1 MSPAWQHGKTV
12 DYGMK
17 LSSLMSA
24 PMINDVPTL
33 DKLTALELNCLIL
46 HELSPKDDAEIS
58 YVLSQI
64 FSSFTFQLPDV
75 TELQVPLHKFRYR
88 DDRLHRKFAT
98 THENDLAHLY
108 DKDECQW
115 NWPLPKSHHDNV
127 EQWLLPSDG
136 SLGDWGEESAMA
148 DVESGS
154 RADGGSSLEEVPPLD
169 TPSPPFKGV
178 FAMFFNVLHF
188 ALAQKVPRIVQ
199 ETNPVQHLWSAG
211 NSTCPVKDEEV
222 SRKPDLALLDDVE
235 ARWDTIKAVCELT
248 LRPYSA
254 TGTIGNTLDNKV
266 FLLFR
271 RQPWRQFVL
280 LMSVTK
286 EYCELRVH
294 MYDHSGAVVMPPIN
308 IDTHPNDFLHIFSCL
323 VFGKL
328 ECLGYDPSIVILTK
342 TLRPAQLEC
351 ASTFLRPSV
360 NRSPAPDTMEGVVE
374 SIPPPLP

>member
-33 DKLTALELNCLIL
+33 DKLTALELNHLIL
-46 HELSPKDDAEIS
+46 HELSPKDDAKIS

-75 TELQVPLHKFRYR
+75 TELQVPLHKFHYR

-98 THENDLAHLY
+98 TRENDLAHLY
-108 DKDECQW
+108 DKDECRW

-136 SLGDWGEESAMA
+136 SLGDWQEESAMA

-154 RADGGSSLEEVPPLD
+154 RGDGGSSLEEVPPSGSQPEDADLDSD
-169 TPSPPFKGV
+169 TPSPPFEG
-178 FAMFFNVLHF
+178 
-188 ALAQKVPRIVQ
+188 KVPRIVQ
-199 ETNPVQHLWSAG
+199 ETNPVPRLWSAG
-211 NSTCPVKDEEV
+211 NSTRPVKDEEV
-222 SRKPDLALLDDVE
+222 SQKPDLALLDDVK

-248 LRPYSA
+248 SRPYSA
-254 TGTIGNTLDNKV
+254 MGTIGNTLDNKV

-271 RQPWRQFVL
+271 RQPWRRFVL

-286 EYCELRVH
+286 EYREL
-294 MYDHSGAVVMPPIN
+294 
-308 IDTHPNDFLHIFSCL
+308 
-323 VFGKL
+323 
-328 ECLGYDPSIVILTK
+328 
-342 TLRPAQLEC
+342 
-351 ASTFLRPSV
+351 
-360 NRSPAPDTMEGVVE
+360 
-374 SIPPPLP
+374 